1 MSTSKLDIEIE
12 DEDSNNE
19 QFESENESDEDH
31 TPESGNLQEDN
42 VPDKDAFLVDR
53 ESKKKKCAVLK
64 AISHGNTYLEGEK
77 YPTATCVILVILS
90 LEKHFIITKEKEPI

>member
-19 QFESENESDEDH
+19 QLESENESDEDH
-31 TPESGNLQEDN
+31 TPESRNLQEDD

-53 ESKKKKCAVLK
+53 ESKKNVLFLK
-64 AISHGNTYLEGEK
+64 RLV
-77 YPTATCVILVILS
+77 TATPTSKAKNIQQLPVS
-90 LEKHFIITKEKEPI
+90 SS